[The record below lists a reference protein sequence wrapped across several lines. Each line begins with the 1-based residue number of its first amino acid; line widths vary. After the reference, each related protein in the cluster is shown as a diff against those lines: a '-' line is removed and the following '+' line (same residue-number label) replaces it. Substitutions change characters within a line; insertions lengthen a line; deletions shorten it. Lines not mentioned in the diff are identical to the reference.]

1 VKLALLERNQQRL
14 LAHSR
19 ERKRK
24 QDCMEQCLIEFD
36 APLKSNEIWRRER
49 ERNVEFDGV
58 KFAQREGKGGAG

>member
-1 VKLALLERNQQRL
+1 
-14 LAHSR
+14 
-19 ERKRK
+19 
-24 QDCMEQCLIEFD
+24 MEQCLIEFD